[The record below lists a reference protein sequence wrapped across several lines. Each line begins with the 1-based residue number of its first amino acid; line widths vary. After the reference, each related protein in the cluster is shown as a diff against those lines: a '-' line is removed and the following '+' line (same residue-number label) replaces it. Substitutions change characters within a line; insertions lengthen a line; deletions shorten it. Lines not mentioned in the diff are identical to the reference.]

1 MTDPGAEMI
10 RVQQLLNLPLKVT
23 RANFEF
29 VKERGFYCVRGID
42 RKKKIRCLSRTKGNT
57 RAVANDGIVISEM
70 STKSKSTLDSFF
82 CYFVKDLYDLTG
94 FGHMWYKC
102 SL

>member
-29 VKERGFYCVRGID
+29 VKERGFYCARGID
-42 RKKKIRCLSRTKGNT
+42 GKEKISCLSKSKGNT
-57 RAVANDGIVISEM
+57 RAVANNAIVISEM
-70 STKSKSTLDSFF
+70 SKKSKSTLESFF

-94 FGHMWYKC
+94 FGYMWYKC
-102 SL
+102 II